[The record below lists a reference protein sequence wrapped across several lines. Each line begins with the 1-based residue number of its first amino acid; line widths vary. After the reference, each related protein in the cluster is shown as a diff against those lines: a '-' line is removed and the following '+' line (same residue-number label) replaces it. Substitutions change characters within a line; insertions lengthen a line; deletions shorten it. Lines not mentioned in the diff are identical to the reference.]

1 MRNGRTAWL
10 MTLLFLGC
18 GDGGPDEED
27 EQESRPDARTLVEVA
42 VVAKDSV
49 GSFLASTG
57 TVQSVAEANLVPE
70 TTGTVVSIK
79 AEEGDV
85 VRKGQVLAI
94 IANPN
99 LDANLSRAEAEK
111 AKAELEYARVKEL
124 SDQGAISEREY
135 RETEHLLQTA
145 TTSLTEAQR
154 TQGFTRVVSPIDGT
168 VAVRDLRYGEVAGG
182 QRAFQVVDLQQLRVV
197 VQLPERDLPSLKE
210 GQVASFT
217 SVYED
222 GGSATGRVARISPI
236 VDAQTGTVRVTLSL
250 DLEGNELRPGQF
262 VSVRIE
268 VDIHED
274 VVTIERRALR
284 YQEGEPIAYR
294 VVIEEEKEEE
304 DQKKARPSKKKASRW
319 GGGGDG
325 GDFEEPDYPGPR
337 RIAHVVELELGYV
350 DEDLVEVKSGL
361 EIGDEVV
368 VLGNTGLRDG
378 SRVRFSEDPTLADS
392 QPDEEE

>member
-1 MRNGRTAWL
+1 

-18 GDGGPDEED
+18 GDSGPDEEE
-27 EQESRPDARTLVEVA
+27 EQGSRPDARTLVEVA
-42 VVAKDSV
+42 SVVRDSV

-57 TVQSVAEANLVPE
+57 TVESVAEANLVPE

-124 SDQGAISEREY
+124 SNQGAISEREY

-145 TTSLTEAQR
+145 ATSLTEAQR

-197 VQLPERDLPSLKE
+197 VQLPERDLPSLKV

-222 GGSATGRVARISPI
+222 GGSATGRVARIAPT

-250 DLEGNELRPGQF
+250 DLEGNDLRPGQF

-294 VVIEEEKEEE
+294 VVIEEEKEG
-304 DQKKARPSKKKASRW
+304 QKKARPSKKKASRW
-319 GGGGDG
+319 GGDGDG

-378 SRVRFSEDPTLADS
+378 SRVRFSEDPTLADN

>member
-1 MRNGRTAWL
+1 MRFGRNAWWL
-10 MTLLFLGC
+10 ALLLLGC
-18 GDGGPDEED
+18 GDGPAVEED
-27 EQESRPDARTLVEVA
+27 EQKAKPDARTLVEVA
-42 VVAKDSV
+42 VVAQGRV

-70 TTGTVVSIK
+70 TTGTVVSIN

-99 LDANLSRAEAEK
+99 LDANLSRAQAEQT
-111 AKAELEYARVKEL
+111 KAELEFARVKEL
-124 SDQGAISEREY
+124 SNQGAISEREL

-154 TQGFTRVVSPIDGT
+154 TQGFTRVVSPIHGT

-197 VQLPERDLPSLKE
+197 VQLPERDLPSLTV
-210 GQVASFT
+210 GQIATLT

-222 GGSATGRVARISPI
+222 GGSATGRVARIAPI

-250 DLEGNELRPGQF
+250 DQEGNELRPGQF

-284 YQEGEPIAYR
+284 YQDGVPITYR
-294 VVIEEEKEEE
+294 VVVEE
-304 DQKKARPSKKKASRW
+304 
-319 GGGGDG
+319 
-325 GDFEEPDYPGPR
+325 
-337 RIAHVVELELGYV
+337 
-350 DEDLVEVKSGL
+350 
-361 EIGDEVV
+361 
-368 VLGNTGLRDG
+368 
-378 SRVRFSEDPTLADS
+378 
-392 QPDEEE
+392 